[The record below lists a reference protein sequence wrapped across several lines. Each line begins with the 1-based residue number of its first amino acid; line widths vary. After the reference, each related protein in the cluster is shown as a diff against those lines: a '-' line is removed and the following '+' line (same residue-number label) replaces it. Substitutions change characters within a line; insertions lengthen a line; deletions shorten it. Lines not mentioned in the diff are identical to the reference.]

1 MGRVHGP
8 GGWDRRGMKSF
19 TLAVRSI
26 ACSVTACVLAL
37 ALSPGPARSEPAKPP
52 PATVPLPPPQ
62 PPARP
67 GDLLPPAPQVT
78 PLPPERPPELAP
90 APDKEAGQGNGP
102 KPDAPQPEPAREM
115 PKDAK
120 ETPTTLPDAPLPPE
134 RPPELSGDSALALKV
149 SAPDDTACLRRLERL
164 GARFEAAAPLGNGQ
178 CSAPRPLTVTTL
190 ADGVALEPA
199 ATLTCRAAEALARW
213 ATEVQVAAQKEFGDS
228 LKSLALG
235 GTYVCRG
242 QNHDTDAKLSE
253 HSFANAIDVMGYGFA
268 KRASLKVTAAPDGSP
283 EAAFLASVRTGA
295 CGFFR
300 TVLGPGSDAAHG
312 NHLHLDLR
320 ERNAGHRLC
329 Q

>member
-1 MGRVHGP
+1 MSP
-8 GGWDRRGMKSF
+8 LS
-19 TLAVRSI
+19 LARLLGVGI
-26 ACSVTACVLAL
+26 GLAL
-37 ALSPGPARSEPAKPP
+37 VQAGAEPAKSPP
-52 PATVPLPPPQ
+52 TATVPLPPPA

-67 GDLLPPAPQVT
+67 NDLVAPAPQVT
-78 PLPPERPPELAP
+78 PLPPERPPELAGGSDTKAE
-90 APDKEAGQGNGP
+90 APPGEAH
-102 KPDAPQPEPAREM
+102 KDAPKQA
-115 PKDAK
+115 PKDASEQEGK
-120 ETPTTLPDAPLPPE
+120 DAPAAQPETPLPPA
-134 RPPELSGDSALALKV
+134 RPPELSGEAALALKV

-164 GARFEAAAPLGNGQ
+164 GARFEAMAALGNGQ
-178 CSAPRPLTVTTL
+178 CSAPRPLSVTAL

-199 ATLTCRAAEALARW
+199 ATLSCRAAEALARW
-213 ATEVQVAAQKEFGDS
+213 TTEVQVAARETFDDG
-228 LKSLALG
+228 LKSLNLG

-268 KRASLKVTAAPDGSP
+268 KRAGLKVTASPAGSP
-283 EAAFLASVRTGA
+283 EAAFLDRVRASA

>member
-1 MGRVHGP
+1 MSP
-8 GGWDRRGMKSF
+8 LS
-19 TLAVRSI
+19 LARLLGVGI
-26 ACSVTACVLAL
+26 GLAL
-37 ALSPGPARSEPAKPP
+37 APAGAEPARTPPA
-52 PATVPLPPPQ
+52 ATVPLPPPA

-67 GDLLPPAPQVT
+67 NDLVAPAPQVT
-78 PLPPERPPELAP
+78 PLPPERPPELAGGSDAKAEGP
-90 APDKEAGQGNGP
+90 PREA
-102 KPDAPQPEPAREM
+102 
-115 PKDAK
+115 PKDAPKQAPKDASDQGAK
-120 ETPTTLPDAPLPPE
+120 EAKDAPATQPETPLPPA
-134 RPPELSGDSALALKV
+134 RPPELSGEAALALKV

-164 GARFEAAAPLGNGQ
+164 GARFEAMAPLGNGQ
-178 CSAPRPLTVTTL
+178 CSAPRPLSVTAL

-199 ATLTCRAAEALARW
+199 ATLSCRAAEALARW
-213 ATEVQVAAQKEFGDS
+213 TTEVQAAARETLDDG
-228 LKSLALG
+228 LKSLSLG

-268 KRASLKVTAAPDGSP
+268 KRASLKVTASPAGSP
-283 EAAFLASVRTGA
+283 EAAFLDRVRASA

>member
-1 MGRVHGP
+1 MSP
-8 GGWDRRGMKSF
+8 LS
-19 TLAVRSI
+19 LAHLLGVGI
-26 ACSVTACVLAL
+26 GLAL
-37 ALSPGPARSEPAKPP
+37 APAGAEPARTPPA
-52 PATVPLPPPQ
+52 ATVPLPPPA

-67 GDLLPPAPQVT
+67 NDLVAPAPQVT
-78 PLPPERPPELAP
+78 PLPPERPPELAGGSDAKAEGP
-90 APDKEAGQGNGP
+90 PREA
-102 KPDAPQPEPAREM
+102 
-115 PKDAK
+115 PKDAPKQAPKDASDQGAK
-120 ETPTTLPDAPLPPE
+120 EAKDAPATQPETPLPPA
-134 RPPELSGDSALALKV
+134 RPPELSGEAALALKV

-164 GARFEAAAPLGNGQ
+164 GARFEAMAPLGNGQ
-178 CSAPRPLTVTTL
+178 CSAPRPLSVTAL

-199 ATLTCRAAEALARW
+199 ATLSCRAAEALARW
-213 ATEVQVAAQKEFGDS
+213 TTEVQVAARETFDDG
-228 LKSLALG
+228 LKSLNLG

-268 KRASLKVTAAPDGSP
+268 KRASLKVTASPAGSP
-283 EAAFLASVRTGA
+283 EAAFLDRVRASA

>member
-1 MGRVHGP
+1 MSP
-8 GGWDRRGMKSF
+8 LS
-19 TLAVRSI
+19 LARLLGVGI
-26 ACSVTACVLAL
+26 GLAL
-37 ALSPGPARSEPAKPP
+37 APAGAEPAKSPP
-52 PATVPLPPPQ
+52 TATVPLPPPA

-67 GDLLPPAPQVT
+67 NDLVAPAPQVT
-78 PLPPERPPELAP
+78 PLPPERPPELAVGSDAKAV
-90 APDKEAGQGNGP
+90 APPGEAHKDASDQET
-102 KPDAPQPEPAREM
+102 KDAPAAQPE
-115 PKDAK
+115 
-120 ETPTTLPDAPLPPE
+120 TPLPPA
-134 RPPELSGDSALALKV
+134 RPPELSGEAALALKV

-164 GARFEAAAPLGNGQ
+164 GARFEAMAALGNGQ
-178 CSAPRPLTVTTL
+178 CSAPRPLSVTAL

-199 ATLTCRAAEALARW
+199 ATLSCRAAEALARW
-213 ATEVQVAAQKEFGDS
+213 TTEVQVAARETFDDG
-228 LKSLALG
+228 LKSLNLG

-268 KRASLKVTAAPDGSP
+268 KRAGLKVTASPAGSP
-283 EAAFLASVRTGA
+283 EAAFLDRVRASA

>member
-1 MGRVHGP
+1 
-8 GGWDRRGMKSF
+8 MKPF
-19 TLAVRSI
+19 TVACLLA
-26 ACSVTACVLAL
+26 TGLL
-37 ALSPGPARSEPAKPP
+37 LPLGPARSDPTPP
-52 PATVPLPPPQ
+52 SATVPLPPPP

-67 GDLLPPAPQVT
+67 EGLVPPAPQIT
-78 PLPPERPPELAP
+78 PLPPERPPELAGGSGNDAGSKDAGSKDAGKRTEEP
-90 APDKEAGQGNGP
+90 PPDGT
-102 KPDAPQPEPAREM
+102 PDAAKGA
-115 PKDAK
+115 PKDGPAS
-120 ETPTTLPDAPLPPE
+120 LPDTPLPPE
-134 RPPELSGDSALALKV
+134 RPPELSGEQALALKV

-164 GARFEAAAPLGNGQ
+164 GARFEALPPLGNGQ
-178 CSAPRPLTVTTL
+178 CSAPRPLNVTAL

-213 ATEVQVAAQKEFGDS
+213 TTEVQVAAQKELGDG

-268 KRASLKVTAAPDGSP
+268 KRPSLKVTAAAGGTP
-283 EAAFLASVRTGA
+283 EAAFLASVRTSA
-295 CGFFR
+295 CSFFR

-320 ERNAGHRLC
+320 DRNAGHRLC

>member
-1 MGRVHGP
+1 
-8 GGWDRRGMKSF
+8 MKPF
-19 TLAVRSI
+19 TVACLLA
-26 ACSVTACVLAL
+26 AGLLLPPAL
-37 ALSPGPARSEPAKPP
+37 AWSDPATP

-67 GDLLPPAPQVT
+67 EGLLPPELQVT
-78 PLPPERPPELAP
+78 PLPPERPAELATGAGRDAGKEVGRKIDEP
-90 APDKEAGQGNGP
+90 QLNAAPNAAKEP
-102 KPDAPQPEPAREM
+102 
-115 PKDAK
+115 PKDG
-120 ETPTTLPDAPLPPE
+120 PTSLSEAPLPPE
-134 RPPELSGDSALALKV
+134 RPPELSGGAALALKV
-149 SAPDDTACLRRLERL
+149 SAPDDSACLRRLERL
-164 GARFEAAAPLGNGQ
+164 GARFEALPSLGNGQ
-178 CSAPRPLTVTTL
+178 CSAPRPLSVTAL
-190 ADGVALEPA
+190 ADGVTLEPA
-199 ATLTCRAAEALARW
+199 AILTCRAAEALARW
-213 ATEVQVAAQKEFGDS
+213 TTEVQIAAQKEFGDS

-253 HSFANAIDVMGYGFA
+253 HSFANAIDVMGYGFT
-268 KRASLKVTAAPDGSP
+268 KRASLKVTAAPEGTP

>member
-1 MGRVHGP
+1 MSP
-8 GGWDRRGMKSF
+8 LS
-19 TLAVRSI
+19 LAHLLGVGI
-26 ACSVTACVLAL
+26 GLAL
-37 ALSPGPARSEPAKPP
+37 APAGAEPARTPPA
-52 PATVPLPPPQ
+52 ATVPLPPPA

-67 GDLLPPAPQVT
+67 SDLVAPAPQVT
-78 PLPPERPPELAP
+78 PLPPERPPELAGGSDGK
-90 APDKEAGQGNGP
+90 AEGP
-102 KPDAPQPEPAREM
+102 PRAA
-115 PKDAK
+115 PKDAPKQAPKDAADQGAK
-120 ETPTTLPDAPLPPE
+120 EAKDAPATQPETPLPPA
-134 RPPELSGDSALALKV
+134 RPPELSGEAALALKV

-164 GARFEAAAPLGNGQ
+164 GARFEAMAPLGNGQ
-178 CSAPRPLTVTTL
+178 CSAPRPLSVTAL

-199 ATLTCRAAEALARW
+199 ATLSCRAAEALARW
-213 ATEVQVAAQKEFGDS
+213 TTEVQVAARETFDDG
-228 LKSLALG
+228 LKSLNLG

-268 KRASLKVTAAPDGSP
+268 KRASLKVTVSLAGSP
-283 EAAFLASVRTGA
+283 EAAFLDRVRASA

>member
-1 MGRVHGP
+1 MSP
-8 GGWDRRGMKSF
+8 LS
-19 TLAVRSI
+19 LARLLGVGI
-26 ACSVTACVLAL
+26 GLAL
-37 ALSPGPARSEPAKPP
+37 APAGAEPARTPPA
-52 PATVPLPPPQ
+52 ATVPLPPPA

-67 GDLLPPAPQVT
+67 NDLVAPTPQVT
-78 PLPPERPPELAP
+78 PLPPERPPELAGGSDAKAEGP
-90 APDKEAGQGNGP
+90 PREA
-102 KPDAPQPEPAREM
+102 
-115 PKDAK
+115 PKDAPKQAPKDASDQGAK
-120 ETPTTLPDAPLPPE
+120 EAKDAPATQPETPLPPA
-134 RPPELSGDSALALKV
+134 RPPELSGEAALALKV

-164 GARFEAAAPLGNGQ
+164 GARFEAMAPLVNGQ
-178 CSAPRPLTVTTL
+178 CSAPRPLSVTAL

-199 ATLTCRAAEALARW
+199 ATLSCRAAEALARW
-213 ATEVQVAAQKEFGDS
+213 TTEVQVAARETLDDG
-228 LKSLALG
+228 LKSLSLG

-268 KRASLKVTAAPDGSP
+268 KRASLKVTASPAGSP
-283 EAAFLASVRTGA
+283 EAAFLDRVRASA

>member
-1 MGRVHGP
+1 MSP
-8 GGWDRRGMKSF
+8 LS
-19 TLAVRSI
+19 LARLLGVGI
-26 ACSVTACVLAL
+26 GLAL
-37 ALSPGPARSEPAKPP
+37 APAGAEPARTPPA
-52 PATVPLPPPQ
+52 ATVPLPPPA

-67 GDLLPPAPQVT
+67 NDLVAPAPQVT
-78 PLPPERPPELAP
+78 PLPPERPPELAGGSDAKAEGP
-90 APDKEAGQGNGP
+90 PREA
-102 KPDAPQPEPAREM
+102 
-115 PKDAK
+115 PKDALKDAPKQAPKDAADQGAK
-120 ETPTTLPDAPLPPE
+120 EAKDAPATQPETPLPPA
-134 RPPELSGDSALALKV
+134 RPPELSGEAALALKV

-164 GARFEAAAPLGNGQ
+164 GARFEAMAPLGNGQ
-178 CSAPRPLTVTTL
+178 CSAPRPLSVTAL

-199 ATLTCRAAEALARW
+199 ATLSCRAAEALARW
-213 ATEVQVAAQKEFGDS
+213 TTEVQAAARETLDDG
-228 LKSLALG
+228 LKSLSLG

-268 KRASLKVTAAPDGSP
+268 KRASLKVTASPAGSP
-283 EAAFLASVRTGA
+283 EAAFLDRVRASA

>member
-1 MGRVHGP
+1 
-8 GGWDRRGMKSF
+8 MKSF
-19 TLAVRSI
+19 TVACLLA
-26 ACSVTACVLAL
+26 AGLL
-37 ALSPGPARSEPAKPP
+37 LPPGAAWSDPAKP

-67 GDLLPPAPQVT
+67 EGLLPPEPQVT
-78 PLPPERPPELAP
+78 PLPPERPAELATGAGKEVGKEIGKETEKKTEEPQPDTSSKAKEPPKDGAVALP
-90 APDKEAGQGNGP
+90 AP
-102 KPDAPQPEPAREM
+102 
-115 PKDAK
+115 
-120 ETPTTLPDAPLPPE
+120 PLPPE
-134 RPPELSGDSALALKV
+134 RPPELSGEQALALTV
-149 SAPDDTACLRRLERL
+149 SAPEDTACLRRLERL
-164 GARFEAAAPLGNGQ
+164 GARFEAMAPLGNGQ
-178 CSAPRPLTVTTL
+178 CSAPRPLNVTAL
-190 ADGVALEPA
+190 ADGVTLEPA
-199 ATLTCRAAEALARW
+199 ASLTCRAAEALARW
-213 ATEVQVAAQKEFGDS
+213 ATEVQVAAQKQFGDQ

-268 KRASLKVTAAPDGSP
+268 KRPSLKVTAAAEGTP

>member
-1 MGRVHGP
+1 
-8 GGWDRRGMKSF
+8 MKSS
-19 TLAVRSI
+19 TLASLL
-26 ACSVTACVLAL
+26 ACLLAAGF
-37 ALSPGPARSEPAKPP
+37 ALPPDPAWSDPAKPP

-67 GDLLPPAPQVT
+67 DDLVPPAPQVT
-78 PLPPERPPELAP
+78 PLPPERPPELATG
-90 APDKEAGQGNGP
+90 PDKGAVA
-102 KPDAPQPEPAREM
+102 KPDEPPRETKN
-115 PKDAK
+115 PNDTKDA
-120 ETPTTLPDAPLPPE
+120 PAALPEAPLPPA
-134 RPPELSGDSALALKV
+134 RPPELSGESALALKV

-164 GARFEAAAPLGNGQ
+164 GARFEAASPLGNGQ
-178 CSAPRPLTVTTL
+178 CSAPHPLTVTAL
-190 ADGVALEPA
+190 ADGVTLEPA
-199 ATLTCRAAEALARW
+199 ATLNCRAAEALARW
-213 ATEVQVAAQKEFGDS
+213 TTEVQVAAQKEFGES

-253 HSFANAIDVMGYGFA
+253 HSFANAIDVMAYGFT
-268 KRASLKVTAAPDGSP
+268 KRASLKVTAAPDSTP
-283 EAAFLASVRTGA
+283 ESAFLASARTGA
-295 CGFFR
+295 CAFFR

>member
-1 MGRVHGP
+1 
-8 GGWDRRGMKSF
+8 MKPF
-19 TLAVRSI
+19 TVACLLAAGLVLP
-26 ACSVTACVLAL
+26 AGTAW
-37 ALSPGPARSEPAKPP
+37 SDPAKPP

-67 GDLLPPAPQVT
+67 ADIVPPAAQVT
-78 PLPPERPPELAP
+78 PLPPERPAELATG
-90 APDKEAGQGNGP
+90 AGKDSG
-102 KPDAPQPEPAREM
+102 KDASKDAAQKTDEPP

-120 ETPTTLPDAPLPPE
+120 EPSKDGPAALPEAPLPPE
-134 RPPELSGDSALALKV
+134 RPPELSGEAALALKV

-164 GARFEAAAPLGNGQ
+164 GARFEALPPLGNGQ
-178 CSAPRPLTVTTL
+178 CSAPRPLSVTAL
-190 ADGVALEPA
+190 ADGVALEPP
-199 ATLTCRAAEALARW
+199 ATLNCRAAEALARW
-213 ATEVQVAAQKEFGDS
+213 TTEVQVAAREQLGDS

-253 HSFANAIDVMGYGFA
+253 HSFANAIDVMSYGFE
-268 KRASLKVTAAPDGSP
+268 KRASLKVTAAPGGTP
-283 EAAFLASVRTGA
+283 EAAFLASVRAGA

-300 TVLGPGSDAAHG
+300 TVLGPGSDAAHA